1 MRAAP
6 NGRSCSCATG
16 SMPLVVAGRTRKQQD
31 GGLLRAASTL
41 SRTARRATPGTT
53 RRAGGKVFRMALDR
67 DTLAQLLDTVE
78 RFVTERLRPLEER
91 VAEEDRIPPDIVAEM
106 RGLGLFGLSIPEEH
120 GGLGLTMSEEAQVA
134 FRLGR
139 TSPAFRSLIGTNN
152 GIGSQ
157 GIVIDG
163 TPEQKAHWLPRMASG
178 EIVGSFCLT
187 EPEAGSDAGSLRTSA
202 RRDGNDA
209 YVITGTKRFITNAP
223 SAGLFTVFARTDP
236 QSTDA
241 RGVSAFLVAAQT
253 PGITLGAP
261 DKKMGQKGAQT
272 CDVIFE
278 EVRVP
283 ADAIIGGPAREGQG
297 FSGDEGARPRAPPH
311 QRRLRR

>member
-1 MRAAP
+1 MRAP
-6 NGRSCSCATG
+6 QSVMSYSCTSGR
-16 SMPLVVAGRTRKQQD
+16 MPLVTAAGTREQQD

-106 RGLGLFGLSIPEEH
+106 RGLGLFGLSS
-120 GGLGLTMSEEAQVA
+120 GLGLTMSEEAQVA

-283 ADAIIGGPAREGQG
+283 ADAIIGGPA
-297 FSGDEGARPRAPPH
+297 P
-311 QRRLRR
+311 

>member
-16 SMPLVVAGRTRKQQD
+16 RMPLVVAGRTRKQQD

-134 FRLGR
+134 AGRL
-139 TSPAFRSLIGTNN
+139 PAW
-152 GIGSQ
+152 
-157 GIVIDG
+157 
-163 TPEQKAHWLPRMASG
+163 AHL
-178 EIVGSFCLT
+178 
-187 EPEAGSDAGSLRTSA
+187 
-202 RRDGNDA
+202 
-209 YVITGTKRFITNAP
+209 
-223 SAGLFTVFARTDP
+223 AGLPLAHR
-236 QSTDA
+236 
-241 RGVSAFLVAAQT
+241 
-253 PGITLGAP
+253 
-261 DKKMGQKGAQT
+261 
-272 CDVIFE
+272 
-278 EVRVP
+278 
-283 ADAIIGGPAREGQG
+283 
-297 FSGDEGARPRAPPH
+297 H
-311 QRRLRR
+311 QQRHRLA